1 MKGIFRNMI
10 PCEIY
15 DFNSRN
21 ILDEPGKYFIS
32 LASIWKSG
40 LSTVE
45 SRIFEIFFRIAGSK
59 NNENC
64 EAALSLLYD
73 LSTF

>member
-15 DFNSRN
+15 N
-21 ILDEPGKYFIS
+21 INNENISAEPGKYFIS

-45 SRIFEIFFRIAGSK
+45 SWIFEIFFRIAGSK
-59 NNENC
+59 NDANC
-64 EAALSLLYD
+64 EAAPSLLYD

>member
-15 DFNSRN
+15 DINSEN
-21 ILDEPGKYFIS
+21 ISAEPGKYLIS
-32 LASIWKSG
+32 LASTWKSG

-45 SRIFEIFFRIAGSK
+45 SWIFEIFFRIVGSK
-59 NNENC
+59 NDENC
-64 EAALSLLYD
+64 EAAPSLLYD